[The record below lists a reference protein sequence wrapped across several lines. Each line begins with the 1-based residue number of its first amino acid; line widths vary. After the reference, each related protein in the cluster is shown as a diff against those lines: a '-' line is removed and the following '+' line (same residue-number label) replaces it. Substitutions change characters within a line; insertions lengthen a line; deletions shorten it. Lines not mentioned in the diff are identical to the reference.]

1 MRPRPRLAPQA
12 PYARGPSLATVGGVA
27 LLLVAAFA
35 VTLLAA
41 CRGEEASP
49 AQSAIASRNVEGPP
63 RGFQMGFSATPRE
76 LTDEAY
82 IDTFDLAAAY
92 GETLMLQRVPSWQDF
107 LPGASISDDYRDQIL
122 ADRDA
127 ARERGLDII
136 VVLDPFD
143 PAARGQLQAPP
154 EGKATATF
162 ADDDIAAAFRAEAL
176 FIARN
181 VEPTLLVLANEV
193 NSTFEIDPDAY
204 EAFVEVYASVY
215 DALHAASDVPVAVSF
230 QYEEL
235 LGVIPW
241 QLAHPE
247 RWDLF
252 DHFDGRLDALP
263 ITTFPSFAFSVARKV
278 PPRYY
283 QQIRE
288 HSDLP
293 IVWLAVGYASTPGRD
308 GLNGST
314 PPEQRRFLE
323 RLLID
328 VDRMR
333 SDQLIWFAIDDL
345 TFATLPPQDLIASIG
360 LRDEHAVPKEAWD
373 VWVEASRR
381 PIDPPAA
388 WALVLQGDAERAL
401 AEAVAASQESESS
414 TNPEVAA
421 EAAAR
426 AEGAANRARA
436 AADEAE
442 LLSQN
447 SGAGQQA
454 AFEAFLAAQAAADE
468 AAAAADAARA
478 HAELLAVTA
487 ASTETPPP
495 EDSPGE

>member
-1 MRPRPRLAPQA
+1 M
-12 PYARGPSLATVGGVA
+12 
-27 LLLVAAFA
+27 LLLVLA
-35 VTLLAA
+35 VVATVLVAA

-82 IDTFDLAAAY
+82 LETFDLAAAY
-92 GETLMLQRVPSWQDF
+92 GETLLLQRVPAWSDF
-107 LPGASISDDYRDQIL
+107 LPGATVSDDYRDQLL

-127 ARERGLDII
+127 ARERGLDLI

-143 PAARGQLQAPP
+143 PADRGSLQRPP
-154 EGKATATF
+154 EGKAGATF
-162 ADDDIAAAFRAEAL
+162 ADEDIAAALRAEAL

-181 VEPTLLVLANEV
+181 VEPFLLVIANEI
-193 NSTFEIDPDAY
+193 NSTFEVDADAY
-204 EAFVEVYASVY
+204 QAFVDAYAGIY
-215 DALHAASDVPVAVSF
+215 DALHEATPDVAVAVSF

-241 QLAHPE
+241 QLAHPP
-247 RWDLF
+247 RWDLLE
-252 DHFDGRLDALP
+252 HFHGRLDVLP

-283 QQIRE
+283 QEIRDY
-288 HSDLP
+288 SDLP
-293 IVWLAVGYASTPGRD
+293 VVWLAVGYASTPGRD

-333 SDQLIWFAIDDL
+333 SEQLIWFVVDDL
-345 TFATLPPQDLIASIG
+345 AFATQPPQDLIASIG
-360 LRDEHAVPKEAWD
+360 LRDSNAVPKEAWD
-373 VWVEASRR
+373 DWVEASRR

-401 AEAVAASQESESS
+401 AEAAAAAREAESS
-414 TNPEVAA
+414 TFPEVAA

-426 AEGAANRARA
+426 AGAAAARARDA
-436 AADEAE
+436 ASEAE

-447 SGAGQQA
+447 SGPGQQA
-454 AFEAFLAAQAAADE
+454 AFDAFIAAQIAADE
-468 AAAAADAARA
+468 AAAAADVARA

-487 ASTETPPP
+487 AATETPTP
-495 EDSPGE
+495 EATPSE

>member
-1 MRPRPRLAPQA
+1 MPRRQHHAPAASDRRARRLGA
-12 PYARGPSLATVGGVA
+12 A
-27 LLLVAAFA
+27 LLLAVLAAA
-35 VTLLAA
+35 LLVA

-49 AQSAIASRNVEGPP
+49 GQSAIAARVVEGPP

-82 IDTFDLAAAY
+82 LETFDLTAAF
-92 GETLMLQRVPSWQDF
+92 GETLLLQRVPAWEEF
-107 LPGASISDDYRDQIL
+107 LPGAAVSDGYRDQIL

-127 ARERGLDII
+127 AQERGLDLV

-143 PAARGQLQAPP
+143 PADRGSLHAPP
-154 EGKATATF
+154 EGMADATF
-162 ADDDIAAAFRAEAL
+162 SDDDIAAAFRAEAL
-176 FIARN
+176 FLARN
-181 VEPTLLVLANEV
+181 VEPAHLVLANEV
-193 NSTFEIDPDAY
+193 NSTFEVDSAAY
-204 EAFVEVYASVY
+204 EAFVEVYADVY
-215 DALHAASDVPVAVSF
+215 DELREVAPDVAVSVSF

-241 QLAHPE
+241 QLSHPP
-247 RWDLF
+247 RWDLLE
-252 DHFDGRLDALP
+252 HFDGRLDTLP

-283 QQIRE
+283 DQIRD
-288 HSDLP
+288 HSGLP
-293 IVWLAVGYASTPGRD
+293 VIWLAVGYASTPGRD

-323 RLLID
+323 RLLVE

-333 SDQLIWFAIDDL
+333 SEVLIWFVVDDL
-345 TFATLPPQDLIASIG
+345 AFATLPPQDLIASIG
-360 LRDEHAVPKEAWD
+360 LRDRNLVPKEAWN

-381 PIDPPAA
+381 PIDPRAA

-401 AEAVAASQESESS
+401 AEASAAAQEADSTSVA
-414 TNPEVAA
+414 EVAA

-426 AEGAANRARA
+426 AEGAAARSRA

-447 SGAGQQA
+447 SGASQGA
-454 AFEAFLAAQAAADE
+454 AFDAFLAAQAAADE
-468 AAAAADAARA
+468 AERLAEGARTN
-478 HAELLAVTA
+478 AELLAVTA
-487 ASTETPPP
+487 GATPTARPTP
-495 EDSPGE
+495 EDSAD